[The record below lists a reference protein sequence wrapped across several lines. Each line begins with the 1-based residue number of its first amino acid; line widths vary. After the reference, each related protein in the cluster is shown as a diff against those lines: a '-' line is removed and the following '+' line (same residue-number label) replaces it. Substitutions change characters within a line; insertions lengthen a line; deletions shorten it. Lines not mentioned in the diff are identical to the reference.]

1 MAFLAWRIV
10 VTMIGLGSC
19 AFAGVIVVNLFDE
32 NLAPPTRFDVNF
44 RVGDIPVRIHPF
56 FWISAAVLGYNN
68 GHEGAEK
75 LLYILVWSAILF
87 ISILVH
93 ELGHILMGWYFG
105 NRGHIVLTGFCGLAI
120 GASDLPK
127 RWQRIAVS
135 LAGPGAGFL
144 LGALV
149 TGFCWLYSPSF
160 TVELLSDVLK
170 TRFSVGESTAFPPEF
185 VHFAL
190 LNLMFI
196 NFFWGLVNLLPI
208 WPLDGGKICR
218 EVCEHYRDREGM
230 RLSLMISLGVAVGFA
245 ALAVVEKLI
254 EKPPLPFLPF
264 LSFDKS
270 WLFGLLFFGILALQ
284 SWQLLRFI
292 KRAGPDWDEQEREP
306 RAPWE
311 QDADWWKRGENPWR
325 D

>member
-1 MAFLAWRIV
+1 M
-10 VTMIGLGSC
+10 
-19 AFAGVIVVNLFDE
+19 NLFDE
-32 NLAPPTRFDVNF
+32 SLAPPTRFDLHF
-44 RVGDIPVRIHPF
+44 RVGDIPVRVHPF
-56 FWISAAVLGYNN
+56 FWISTVLLGYQKNLQGIDVLIYIVVWAAVLF
-68 GHEGAEK
+68 
-75 LLYILVWSAILF
+75 V
-87 ISILVH
+87 SILVH
-93 ELGHILMGWYFG
+93 ELGHILMGRYFG

-149 TGFCWLYSPSF
+149 IGCCWLYDPSL
-160 TVELLSDVLK
+160 TLLLLNAVLK
-170 TRFSVGESTAFPPEF
+170 THFSVGELTAFPPLL
-185 VHFAL
+185 VLFAL
-190 LNLMFI
+190 LNLIFI

-208 WPLDGGKICR
+208 WPLDGGHICR
-218 EVCEHYRDREGM
+218 EICEHYRDREGM

-245 ALAVVEKLI
+245 ALAATEKLLGR
-254 EKPPLPFLPF
+254 PPLPFLPF
-264 LSFDKS
+264 LSFGES
-270 WLFGLLFFGILALQ
+270 WLFGLLFFAILALQ
-284 SWQLLRFI
+284 SWQLLQFL
-292 KRAGPDWDEQEREP
+292 KRAGPDWDEHEREP